1 MRKMTIHKEGY
12 TSIAL
17 CILFIFVL
25 NAFIQFFFP
34 EALVV
39 KWFVYILS
47 FALFVIILQFFR
59 NPHFEIDKDE
69 TQILCPADG
78 KVVVIEETVE
88 TEFLKDKR
96 IQLSVFM
103 SPINV
108 HVNRNPISGVV
119 KYFKYHPGKYLVAWH
134 PKSSTENER
143 TTVVTENSAGVQI
156 LFRQIAGALA
166 RRIVWYVKEGDVVE
180 QGSQF
185 GFIKFGSRVD
195 LFLPLGTKINVSI
208 GDVVKGG
215 RTVLAE
221 LVTNTKQKAVNE
233 PIIHKEVPE
242 ESTQPLFEA
251 QAEPT
256 LVIEHEIVAAAKPKT
271 IKKITTP
278 ATPKTKTASTAKKAT
293 TTAKKKKP

>member
-1 MRKMTIHKEGY
+1 MTIHKEGY

-34 EALVV
+34 EATVVRWLVYV
-39 KWFVYILS
+39 LS

-59 NPHFEIDKDE
+59 SPTLVIDQDE
-69 TQILCPADG
+69 TQVLCPADG

-96 IQLSVFM
+96 IQLSGFM

-143 TTVVTENSAGVQI
+143 TTVVLENNKNQSI
-156 LFRQIAGALA
+156 LMRQIAGALA
-166 RRIVWYVKEGDVVE
+166 RRIVWYVKEADTV
-180 QGSQF
+180 SQTDEF

-195 LFLPLGTKINVSI
+195 VFVPLDAKIKVELNQLT
-208 GDVVKGG
+208 KGG
-215 RTVLAE
+215 ITV
-221 LVTNTKQKAVNE
+221 
-233 PIIHKEVPE
+233 
-242 ESTQPLFEA
+242 
-251 QAEPT
+251 
-256 LVIEHEIVAAAKPKT
+256 
-271 IKKITTP
+271 
-278 ATPKTKTASTAKKAT
+278 
-293 TTAKKKKP
+293 